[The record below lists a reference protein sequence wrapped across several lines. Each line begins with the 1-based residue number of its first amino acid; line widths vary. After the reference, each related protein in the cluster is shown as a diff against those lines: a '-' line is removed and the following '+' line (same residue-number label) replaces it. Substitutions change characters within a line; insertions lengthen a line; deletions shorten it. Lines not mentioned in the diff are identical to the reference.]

1 MTAPFDLDKFKSKP
15 AGHIIRDGKRIE
27 VETLEP
33 KKAPKRRKPF
43 KATWVKLHKHWS
55 DQLEQAQGMTTY
67 RLAHRVL
74 HEAFKRQVIGGS
86 VILSA
91 EVTGLQH
98 TSRRRAIEDML
109 RLQLFS
115 IAQQGKRA
123 AVVTE
128 LLLGNGETLRLG
140 AKGTLDGRGSIAPAP
155 NQNREPRRK
164 ANAA

>member
-1 MTAPFDLDKFKSKP
+1 
-15 AGHIIRDGKRIE
+15 
-27 VETLEP
+27 
-33 KKAPKRRKPF
+33 
-43 KATWVKLHKHWS
+43 
-55 DQLEQAQGMTTY
+55 MTTY

-74 HEAFKRQVIGGS
+74 HEVFKRQVVGGS

-140 AKGTLDGRGSIAPAP
+140 PK
-155 NQNREPRRK
+155 EH
-164 ANAA
+164 

>member
-1 MTAPFDLDKFKSKP
+1 MTAPLDLDKFKSKP
-15 AGHIIRDGKRIE
+15 AGHVIRDGKRIKVDE
-27 VETLEP
+27 LEHKTP
-33 KKAPKRRKPF
+33 ARKKRRPF
-43 KATWVKLHKHWS
+43 KAPWARLTKHWS
-55 DQLEQAQGMTTY
+55 DQLEQARGMATY

-74 HEAFKRQVIGGS
+74 HEVFKRQVIGGS

-109 RLQLFS
+109 RLRLFN
-115 IAQQGKRA
+115 IAQKGNQA

-140 AKGTLDGRGSIAPAP
+140 PK
-155 NQNREPRRK
+155 EH
-164 ANAA
+164 